1 MDRGT
6 SAKTFVITGGATLRM
21 VQRDGMRIG
30 DPHKAFFFVGGRRG
44 LTAVGA
50 QRADQSLRHHARQ
63 AGREQERLH
72 AHILQTRDR
81 PHRRVGMQ
89 RGKYQV
95 PSERCLNGDFCGF
108 GIADFTDH
116 HHIRV
121 LTQNRAQ
128 ATGEGHADAGVNLRL
143 TDPFNHVFDRVFNRE
158 NVTRVVVQLL
168 QSSVQRGAFAG
179 TGRPRHQKNAVRF
192 V

>member
-1 MDRGT
+1 
-6 SAKTFVITGGATLRM
+6 
-21 VQRDGMRIG
+21 
-30 DPHKAFFFVGGRRG
+30 
-44 LTAVGA
+44 
-50 QRADQSLRHHARQ
+50 
-63 AGREQERLH
+63 
-72 AHILQTRDR
+72 
-81 PHRRVGMQ
+81 MQ
-89 RGKYQV
+89 RGKDQV
-95 PSERCLNGDFCGF
+95 PCKRCLDGNFCGF

-168 QSSVQRGAFAG
+168 QSSIQRGAFAG
-179 TGRPRHQKNAVRF
+179 TRRPRHQKDAVRF